1 MAHFAK
7 INEENIVE
15 QVIVVNNSD
24 CGDLE
29 FPESETIGQSFINSI
44 GLNGVWIQTS
54 YNGNFRKNY
63 AGMGYTYDE
72 SRNAFIPVKPYPS
85 WILNEETCIWE
96 APTPR
101 PSDDKF
107 YDWDEENLTWKEF
120 TTNWT
125 PIV

>member
-7 INEENIVE
+7 IDKNKIVQ
-15 QVIVVNNSD
+15 QVIVVTNED
-24 CGDLE
+24 CGNLE

-85 WILNEETCIWE
+85 YILNEDTCQWD
-96 APTPR
+96 APIPR
-101 PSDDKF
+101 PNDNKF
-107 YDWDEENLTWKEF
+107 YDWDEENLTWKEL
-120 TTNWT
+120 TT
-125 PIV
+125 I

>member
-7 INEENIVE
+7 IDENKIVQ

-44 GLNGVWIQTS
+44 GLNGVWKQTS

-85 WILNEETCIWE
+85 YILNEDTCQWE
-96 APTPR
+96 SPIPR
-101 PSDDKF
+101 PNDDKF
-107 YDWDEENLTWKEF
+107 YDWDEENLTWKEL

-125 PIV
+125 PIQ